1 MASESAWNHLWSY
14 VHKEV
19 LASGHLVFNKA
30 GFFKFLVL
38 VFLVRHRVFGSL
50 NIKKKKTLKK
60 LFLIIF

>member
-19 LASGHLVFNKA
+19 LASGHLVFFFNKA

-38 VFLVRHRVFGSL
+38 VFLVHHGVFGSL
-50 NIKKKKTLKK
+50 NIKKKKS
-60 LFLIIF
+60 FSIVF